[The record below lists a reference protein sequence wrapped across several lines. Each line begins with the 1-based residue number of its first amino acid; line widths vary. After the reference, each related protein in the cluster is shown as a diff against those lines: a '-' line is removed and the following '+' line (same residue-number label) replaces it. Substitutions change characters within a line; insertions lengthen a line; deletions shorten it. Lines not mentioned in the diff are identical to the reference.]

1 MKYIISF
8 IVALMFT
15 FNTNAQNAMDNAVI
29 KNIFN
34 RKSVRNYIERPIG
47 KDTLELLVK
56 AAMAAPTAGDKRPW
70 AFIVITDKIK
80 LQTLAGAMPY
90 GKMLNKASAAIVVCG
105 IPSQSFPGESAE
117 YWIQDCSAAT
127 ENLLLAVEALNLGAV
142 WIGVYPSTERI
153 VEVNKVLEIPTD
165 VIPLNIIS
173 IGIPT
178 GKEKPKDKYNATQ
191 VHWEKW

>member
-80 LQTLAGAMPY
+80 LQALAGAMPY

-105 IPSQSFPGESAE
+105 NPSQSFPGKSAE

-127 ENLLLAVEALNLGAV
+127 QNLLLAVEALNLGAV

-173 IGIPT
+173 IGVPT
-178 GKEKPKDKYNATQ
+178 GKEKPKDKYNETQ